1 MLMAKNPC
9 FSFYAQ
15 DFLIDTMR
23 WTRTMQGLHI
33 CLLAESWIN
42 GGLIDDKDKPKGL
55 DEKDIKIWNKI
66 KDKWV
71 LENSY
76 WKNKKLE
83 TVREQKNKFNALQ
96 KTNALKRWNKPSSTT
111 STQCQPDASVMPK
124 LCDGNAE
131 LMPTAAMPLENEIEK
146 ENKKG
151 VTGENKIPPLGIEVV
166 SQMAGKAWQDEQWK
180 KNITYGQSMD
190 MAQLKRWM
198 ALFNASL
205 CNDPMPNFNE
215 ELYKKLFGGWLSLQR
230 SKGRKLAN
238 AEIETI
244 EKPLEKLHI

>member
-1 MLMAKNPC
+1 
-9 FSFYAQ
+9 
-15 DFLIDTMR
+15 
-23 WTRTMQGLHI
+23 MQ
-33 CLLAESWIN
+33 
-42 GGLIDDKDKPKGL
+42 
-55 DEKDIKIWNKI
+55 
-66 KDKWV
+66 KW
-71 LENSY
+71 Y
-76 WKNKKLE
+76 
-83 TVREQKNKFNALQ
+83 
-96 KTNALKRWNKPSSTT
+96 KPSSTT